1 MEKLASVICGHCSGT
16 GWRPV
21 ERDGLRAVAPCE
33 CRITSRSPNWW
44 MQQARIP
51 PRFRDCD
58 FEHFMPLGN
67 PSLEMAKMKAQSFA
81 QQYPLVEKGLLLLG
95 NPGVGKTHLMVSALR
110 ELMLTKNVD
119 CLFCSFPD
127 MLEKL
132 QESYDPVSQ
141 LSKADIL
148 DPILHTDVVAI
159 DDLGARRISDWVE
172 DTVTYILN
180 YRYNQKKAT
189 LLTTNLP
196 ETAADG
202 GYGPSGPGG
211 RIPSGPSGK
220 YRTTDTLQERIGIRV
235 YSRLFEMCERVT
247 IQAGDFRQDVQQHA
261 RRFV

>member
-1 MEKLASVICGHCSGT
+1 MSAMKHTIPVTCGHCDGT

-21 ERDGLRAVAPCE
+21 ERQGQRAVVPCD
-33 CRITSRSPNWW
+33 CRLTSRSPNWW
-44 MQQARIP
+44 IEQAHIP

-81 QQYPLVEKGLLLLG
+81 QQYPLVEKGLLLIG
-95 NPGVGKTHLMVSALR
+95 NPGVGKTHLVVAALR
-110 ELMLTKNVD
+110 QLMLTKNVN

-196 ETAADG
+196 ETTG
-202 GYGPSGPGG
+202 EPGYSPAG
-211 RIPSGPSGK
+211 RMPQGK

>member
-1 MEKLASVICGHCSGT
+1 MQKQTTVTCGHCDGT
-16 GWRPV
+16 GWRPI
-21 ERDGLRAVAPCE
+21 ERDGLRAVVPCD
-33 CRITSRSPNWW
+33 CRKASRSPHWW
-44 MQQARIP
+44 LEKAQIP

-58 FEHFMPLGN
+58 FEHFMPLSN
-67 PSLEMAKMKAQSFA
+67 PSLEIAKMKAQSFA

-95 NPGVGKTHLMVSALR
+95 NPGVGKTHLVVSVMR
-110 ELMLTKNVD
+110 QLMLTRSVD

-148 DPILHTDVVAI
+148 DPILHSEVVAI

-196 ETAADG
+196 EQSDSGYSTA
-202 GYGPSGPGG
+202 G
-211 RIPSGPSGK
+211 RIQPGRP
-220 YRTTDTLQERIGIRV
+220 RITETLQERIGIRV